1 MEQLVFEIV
10 GGLLLAA
17 LVGLAVWMF
26 RDLKADIR
34 ELRSDTRDMRA
45 GQQRSNE
52 LLVAL
57 ANHRHRD
64 DGSPYFNLPGGS
76 G

>member
-1 MEQLVFEIV
+1 MDQLAFEIV
-10 GGLLLAA
+10 GGPLLVA
-17 LVGLAVWMF
+17 LVGLTVWMF

-57 ANHRHRD
+57 TNHRHGD
-64 DGSPYFNLPGGS
+64 DVPPYFNLPGGF

>member
-1 MEQLVFEIV
+1 MYGVGFTRRDEVDQLAFEIV

-17 LVGLAVWMF
+17 LVGLTVWMF
-26 RDLKADIR
+26 RDLKADTR
-34 ELRSDTRDMRA
+34 ELRSDTRDLRA

-57 ANHRHRD
+57 ANHRHKE
-64 DGSPYFNLPGGS
+64 G
-76 G
+76 